1 MNIKIPLILCILS
14 GLGTAFGALLVFI
27 PKINKDGYK
36 RNILIISSIIMLFIT
51 IFDLLP
57 TNLINIINNYEIKGL
72 LIGAFLFILGIITI
86 NLLDKKINEENIYSR
101 VGILNFIGLLLHNIP
116 EGIATFITTLINPII
131 GLKLSITIMLHNI
144 PEGLLIMLPHSINNK
159 KRRGL
164 ILSIV
169 AAVSEP
175 LGGLLFYILL
185 KDYINE
191 YTINY
196 ILIYVSGIMITLA
209 INNMTKK
216 L

>member
-14 GLGTAFGALLVFI
+14 GLGTILGSILVFI
-27 PKINKDGYK
+27 PNIDKNTYK
-36 RNILIISSIIMLFIT
+36 RNILVISSLIMLFIT

-57 TNLINIINNYEIKGL
+57 TNLINIINNYHTKGIIL
-72 LIGAFLFILGIITI
+72 SIILFILGALTI
-86 NLLDKKINEENIYSR
+86 NILDKKIKEENIYSR

-164 ILSIV
+164 ILSSI
-169 AAVSEP
+169 AAIAEP
-175 LGGLLFYILL
+175 LGGLIFYILL
-185 KDYINE
+185 KNYINE
-191 YTINY
+191 FTINY
-196 ILIYVSGIMITLA
+196 ILIFVSGIMITLA
-209 INNMTKK
+209 INNITKK
-216 L
+216 